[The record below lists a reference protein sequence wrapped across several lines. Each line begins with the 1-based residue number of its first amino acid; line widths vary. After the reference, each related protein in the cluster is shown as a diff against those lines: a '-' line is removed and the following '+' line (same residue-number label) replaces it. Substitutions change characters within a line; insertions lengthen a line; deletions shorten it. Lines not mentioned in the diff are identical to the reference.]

1 MDGQAREGERAGSER
16 VNSAAPKINNRR
28 MTRDS
33 AHRPFEKLFSRRN
46 LVPWR
51 SAGRMRQWNQIKP
64 VIRAAR
70 PEFSADHLLE
80 LLALDELRDGE
91 PSDRNYQTRL
101 ENLDLL
107 VHPRCT
113 ISDFVRRRHAIG
125 SARRFSGETSAY
137 RRKIDSRTNGGLVY
151 STELLEPAKQCLAGG
166 VRERTFQSRF
176 TRPRRL
182 SNNHNVA
189 DNRATGH
196 RL

>member
-16 VNSAAPKINNRR
+16 VNSAASKINNRR

-70 PEFSADHLLE
+70 PEFSANHSFQLF
-80 LLALDELRDGE
+80 ALDELRDGE
-91 PSDRNYQTRL
+91 SSDRNYQTRL
-101 ENLDLL
+101 EYRDLL
-107 VHPRCT
+107 VHPRLA
-113 ISDFVRRRHAIG
+113 ISDFVRRGYAIG
-125 SARRFSGETSAY
+125 SARRFSGETSANCGEVNF
-137 RRKIDSRTNGGLVY
+137 RSNRGFVHSAK
-151 STELLEPAKQCLAGG
+151 LLEPTKQCLAGG

>member
-16 VNSAAPKINNRR
+16 VNSAASKINNRR

-70 PEFSADHLLE
+70 PEFSSNHSFQVF
-80 LLALDELRDGE
+80 ALDELRDGE
-91 PSDRNYQTRL
+91 SSDRNYQTRL
-101 ENLDLL
+101 EYRDLL
-107 VHPRCT
+107 VYPRLA
-113 ISDFVRRRHAIG
+113 ISDFVRRGYAIG

-137 RRKIDSRTNGGLVY
+137 RREIDSRTNGGLIH
-151 STELLEPAKQCLAGG
+151 STELLNPAKQRLAGG
-166 VRERTFQSRF
+166 VRERTFQSWL
-176 TRPRRL
+176 TRTRSL

-189 DNRATGH
+189 DNRATRNG
-196 RL
+196 R